1 MAFPTDARMITDLI
15 TSGAMHSLKS
25 VFQKKKERNVII
37 DPFSCLVKLSLIR
50 YLDEGTKISIYQ
62 NRLNFNAPSYMQGI
76 VRFMYGD
83 NREDLHNILLPIQ
96 KCVEW
101 FWSERNV
108 DMVYMFNNA
117 VLGLKFLKNSY
128 SAYATI
134 QHTLDYYIIILM
146 QKNTALMS
154 RMGINTL
161 DIERLTNVLLDSG
174 SPGQDNHS
182 SNTLQ
187 SLPSSAQYQT
197 HQIPQSKKEKKKD
210 NNKDISKDS
219 EVNEIKESKVEEI
232 QEIKED
238 ARMENQ
244 EDNTNNT
251 NKQLQFRDI
260 RDIRDIHKFLFELWN
275 EREMGIVIN
284 LYREMETKQNGVESQ
299 HSSSGLGC
307 NPSGTTER
315 NYIYNNI
322 MQYCEMK
329 ENKLYKYIEQNSS
342 VL

>member
-1 MAFPTDARMITDLI
+1 MITDLI
-15 TSGAMHSLKS
+15 TSGAMHSLKC

-50 YLDEGTKISIYQ
+50 YLEEGTKVSIYQ

-101 FWSERNV
+101 YWNDKNTEI
-108 DMVYMFNNA
+108 VYMFNNA

-128 SAYATI
+128 STYATI

-146 QKNTALMS
+146 QKNTTVMA
-154 RMGINTL
+154 RMGINSI
-161 DIERLTNVLLDSG
+161 DIERLTSAILEGDKPISISAPSTTSATSATNTITTT
-174 SPGQDNHS
+174 
-182 SNTLQ
+182 SNIIGNTVNGN
-187 SLPSSAQYQT
+187 T
-197 HQIPQSKKEKKKD
+197 TGKKNK
-210 NNKDISKDS
+210 NKDDKNQSQQSILDKTILDKTLTDNKI
-219 EVNEIKESKVEEI
+219 VESKLEESDT
-232 QEIKED
+232 IKPEED
-238 ARMENQ
+238 INRQ
-244 EDNTNNT
+244 R
-251 NKQLQFRDI
+251 QLEF
-260 RDIRDIHKFLFELWN
+260 RDIHKFLFELWN

-284 LYREMETKQNGVESQ
+284 LYREMENKSAG
-299 HSSSGLGC
+299 
-307 NPSGTTER
+307 TER

-342 VL
+342 IL

>member
-1 MAFPTDARMITDLI
+1 MITDLI

-50 YLDEGTKISIYQ
+50 YLEEGTKVSIYQ

-101 FWSERNV
+101 YWN
-108 DMVYMFNNA
+108 DKNPDITYMFNNS

-128 SAYATI
+128 STYATI

-146 QKNTALMS
+146 QRNTTLMT
-154 RMGINTL
+154 RMGINNI
-161 DIERLTNVLLDSG
+161 DIERLTNAILEGDSCSVAPSIALG
-174 SPGQDNHS
+174 N
-182 SNTLQ
+182 NTLNNNT
-187 SLPSSAQYQT
+187 LNTIASSKD
-197 HQIPQSKKEKKKD
+197 KKELETNVLQSST
-210 NNKDISKDS
+210 NNKKNKKQDQVTMVSIVTNAPAPSDDVSK
-219 EVNEIKESKVEEI
+219 VNEINKIEDN
-232 QEIKED
+232 QQIKEPE
-238 ARMENQ
+238 M
-244 EDNTNNT
+244 
-251 NKQLQFRDI
+251 KHLQF
-260 RDIRDIHKFLFELWN
+260 RDIHKFLFELWN
-275 EREMGIVIN
+275 DREIGIVIN
-284 LYREMETKQNGVESQ
+284 LYREMESKSAG
-299 HSSSGLGC
+299 
-307 NPSGTTER
+307 TER

-342 VL
+342 IL